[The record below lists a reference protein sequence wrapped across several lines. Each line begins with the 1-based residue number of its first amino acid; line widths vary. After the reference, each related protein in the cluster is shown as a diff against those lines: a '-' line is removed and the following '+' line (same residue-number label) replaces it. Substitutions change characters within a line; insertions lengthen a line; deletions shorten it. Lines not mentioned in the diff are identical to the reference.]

1 MHRISRLRATRA
13 LALAACAIL
22 AAARG
27 SRDPAPDGAAAP
39 QLVGNWRFVEFES
52 SSDEIGTI
60 RPDDPNKY
68 TMTLGA
74 DGRVAMRL
82 DCNRATGTWSA
93 DPPDAETGGFTFG
106 PLAMTKARCPQ
117 PSLDTW
123 ITRDAEY
130 VRTYVLR
137 GDRLYLNLMADGGN
151 YVWERVGG

>member
-1 MHRISRLRATRA
+1 LFVVRKVRKADGAPSRHARLRVRRPPPPGGATMHRISRLRATRA

-82 DCNRATGTWSA
+82 DCNRA
-93 DPPDAETGGFTFG
+93 
-106 PLAMTKARCPQ
+106 
-117 PSLDTW
+117 
-123 ITRDAEY
+123 
-130 VRTYVLR
+130 
-137 GDRLYLNLMADGGN
+137 
-151 YVWERVGG
+151 